1 MNPETMMLSR
11 KIIISSPINEVVAE
25 QVVSQILAINDFDA
39 QMSVVSTYQPE
50 PIEMYINSGG
60 GSATD
65 GFAIIGA
72 MEMSETPI
80 ITYGLGIVASMALGI
95 FVMGDVRIAHR
106 FTRFMYHSVAYGA
119 MGNIQDHED
128 GHKEADLLQR
138 MYNDLFKETKI
149 SKEKMQEIRERKADF
164 FFSGKE
170 AVKLGVADEVL
181 LKPEKKIKMVT
192 EEELAQL
199 QEELGEQLQQ
209 LNIK

>member
-1 MNPETMMLSR
+1 MNPEMMVSR
-11 KIIISSPINEVVAE
+11 KIVISSPINEQVAE
-25 QVVSQILAINDFDA
+25 QVITQIMAINDIDA

-50 PIEMYINSGG
+50 PIEMFINSGG

-106 FTRFMYHSVAYGA
+106 YTRFMYHSVSYGA
-119 MGNIQDHED
+119 MGNIKDHED

-149 SKEKMQEIRERKADF
+149 TQEQMQKIRDHKTDF

-170 AVKLGVADEVL
+170 AVKFGVADEVM
-181 LKPEKKIKMVT
+181 LKPEKKIQMVT
-192 EEELAQL
+192 EEEFVKL
-199 QEELGEQLQQ
+199 QEEMANQPT
-209 LNIK
+209 K

>member
-11 KIIISSPINEVVAE
+11 KIVISSPINEQVAE
-25 QVVSQILAINDFDA
+25 QVISHIMAINDVDA

-50 PIEMYINSGG
+50 PIEMFINSGG

-95 FVMGDVRIAHR
+95 FVAGDVRIAHR
-106 FTRFMYHSVAYGA
+106 YTRFMYHSVSYGA
-119 MGNIQDHED
+119 MGNIKDHEE
-128 GHKEADLLQR
+128 GHKEADYLQR
-138 MYNDLFKETKI
+138 MYNDLFKDTGI
-149 SKEKMQEIRERKADF
+149 SPAQMQDIRERKTDF

-170 AVKLGVADEVL
+170 AVKLGVADEVM
-181 LKPEKKIKMVT
+181 LKPEKKIQMVT
-192 EEELAQL
+192 EEEFANL
-199 QEELGEQLQQ
+199 QKELEGQIQQ